1 MWLVEIDLKIFG
13 RVNHKLDTKGIT
25 VLPQILIVNDDK
37 ELSSLVASTLQ
48 KEGFRTLEADSGFA
62 ALEAFHAHQ
71 PDLVILGARHVDM
84 DGLEL
89 CRRLKAFK
97 QVMIL
102 FLTSHT
108 EEIDQLSGFAAGAD
122 EYMAKPFYPRVLAA
136 RVKSM
141 LRRHIDAIE
150 SDTVLTVGS
159 IVLDQDCRTVAVR
172 GTEINLTRIEFDL
185 LAVLMEK
192 PKRVF
197 SREELMMRVW
207 DGWHCGGHVLE
218 SHLSRLRSKFRDAGA
233 PTVAVAVRGFGY
245 KLGMDIQADVN
256 ELARAS

>member
-1 MWLVEIDLKIFG
+1 
-13 RVNHKLDTKGIT
+13 

-37 ELSSLVASTLQ
+37 ELSALVATTLQ
-48 KEGFRTLEADSGFA
+48 KEGFRTLQADSGFA
-62 ALEAFHAHQ
+62 AIEAFHAHQ
-71 PDLVILGARHVDM
+71 PVLVILGARQVDM

-97 QVMIL
+97 QVLIL

-122 EYMAKPFYPRVLAA
+122 EYMVKPFFPRVLAA

-141 LRRHIDAIE
+141 LRRHLDSIQPD
-150 SDTVLTVGS
+150 SVLIVGP
-159 IVLDQDCRTVAVR
+159 IVLDQDCRTVHAR
-172 GTEINLTRIEFDL
+172 GTEVHLTRIEFDL

-218 SHLSRLRSKFRDAGA
+218 SHLSRLRSKFRDVGE
-233 PTVAVAVRGFGY
+233 PTLAVAVRGFGY
-245 KLGMDIQADVN
+245 KLGIEIQSEVN
-256 ELARAS
+256 ALVRAS

>member
-1 MWLVEIDLKIFG
+1 MVNRVQSKNWL
-13 RVNHKLDTKGIT
+13 RKLQTNAKGIT

-37 ELSSLVASTLQ
+37 DLSSLVASTLQ
-48 KEGFRTLEADSGFA
+48 KEGFRTLEVASGFA
-62 ALEAFHAHQ
+62 AIEAFHAHQ
-71 PDLVILGARHVDM
+71 PDLVIMGTRHIDM

-122 EYMAKPFYPRVLAA
+122 EYMAKPFFPRVLAA

-141 LRRHIDAIE
+141 LRRHIDEIE
-150 SDTVLTVGS
+150 STSVLTVGP
-159 IVLDQDCRTVAVR
+159 IVLDQDCRTVTVW
-172 GTEINLTRIEFDL
+172 GTEVHLTRIEFDL
-185 LAVLMEK
+185 LSVLMEK

-218 SHLSRLRSKFRDAGA
+218 SHLSRLRNKFRDIGA

-245 KLGMDIQADVN
+245 KLGIDIQAEINGLV
-256 ELARAS
+256 RAS